1 MQVSIQIWK
10 ANLLIDLSFDKGTL
24 LLDNVS
30 CAEVKDLP
38 FVVFDTRT
46 QEYRCPAINY
56 RDLILSLRDHK
67 HSYTDTARAYGA
79 LNCSLKQTI
88 NPRLHQA
95 EALAAWIKS
104 EKRGVVSLPTGAG
117 KTILAVLAI
126 AQTQRSTLVVVP
138 TIDLLHQWQAVLQQY
153 FDLPIG
159 LLGGGNRDLQEI
171 TVATYDSA
179 LLTIPYY
186 GAKFGLLIFDECHHL
201 PAPQYQDIARAA
213 IAPFR
218 LGLSATVERSDGK
231 EEIIFNLLGPLVYEA
246 RIDEMVSNVLSPYDV
261 VSIQVSLSE
270 SELEEYQ
277 HTRAIYTSFIRR
289 SGIDF
294 NSPRGWTD
302 FIIRSSRSPEGRE
315 AMKAYRRQK
324 QLANSAEGKFQEV
337 WQIIN
342 THKTERM
349 IIFTSENSLAYA
361 LGKRFIIPVLTHHT
375 KSKERKAMLA
385 AFKSGEIT
393 VLATSKVLNEG
404 VDVPDASIG
413 IVLSGSGA
421 VREHVQRLGRVL
433 RFRPGKRAIL
443 YEITSKGT
451 AEKYVSERRRQH
463 HAYQGSP

>member
-1 MQVSIQIWK
+1 MRK
-10 ANLLIDLSFDKGTL
+10 ANPLINLKFDKGTL
-24 LLDNVS
+24 LLDNIT
-30 CAEVKDLP
+30 AAQAQGLAA
-38 FVVFDTRT
+38 VVFDARSN
-46 QEYRCPAINY
+46 EYRCPANNY
-56 RDLILSLRDHK
+56 RDLILNLRSSQIEYD
-67 HSYTDTARAYGA
+67 DRVRAYVEIDGGIGRA
-79 LNCSLKQTI
+79 I
-88 NPRLHQA
+88 EPRLHQK
-95 EALAAWIKS
+95 EALASWLKNG
-104 EKRGVVSLPTGAG
+104 KMGVVSLPTGAG

-126 AQTQRSTLVVVP
+126 REAKRSTLIVVP
-138 TIDLLHQWQAVLQQY
+138 TIDLLHQWQAVLTMY
-153 FDLPIG
+153 FNLPIG

-179 LLTIPYY
+179 LLTIPHY

-231 EEIIFNLLGPLVYEA
+231 EEVIYKLLGPLVYEA
-246 RIDEMVSNVLSPYDV
+246 RIDEMVSNVLSPYDI
-261 VSIQVSLSE
+261 VSIQVPLSE
-270 SELEEYQ
+270 SEQEEYQ
-277 HTRAIYTSFIRR
+277 LTRGVYTNFVRR
-289 SGIDF
+289 CGVDF
-294 NSPRGWTD
+294 NSPRGWMD
-302 FIIRSSRSPEGRE
+302 FVIRSSRSPEGRD

-324 QLANSAEGKFQEV
+324 QLANSAEGKFSEV
-337 WQIIN
+337 WKILN
-342 THKTERM
+342 NHKLERI

-361 LGKRFIIPVLTHHT
+361 LGQKFIIPVLTHHT
-375 KSKERKAMLA
+375 KPKERRAMLD
-385 AFKSGEIT
+385 AFKSGELT

-413 IVLSGSGA
+413 VVLSGSGA